1 MLYEDGGI
9 TVDTMSIE
17 ELEKTRSKSR
27 ASNSMAWKD
36 FTTEMY
42 RKTVLHRL
50 CKHIELDFET
60 TEQLHT
66 YFNEN
71 DMQMKTE
78 KVEVP
83 DVFGGDIIDVE

>member
-1 MLYEDGGI
+1 
-9 TVDTMSIE
+9 
-17 ELEKTRSKSR
+17 
-27 ASNSMAWKD
+27 
-36 FTTEMY
+36 MY